1 VCTNGACA
9 LPSQPTIFLYF
20 GTTQVA
26 NSNTSGTV
34 SAPEVIV
41 GTNYTVQGEDFPA
54 GTVTLSVVSG
64 AGTTS
69 IGTATATSAGGFTS
83 APFAFQIGELGDAQV
98 VATEGASQAS
108 IAVVVESPQ

>member
-1 VCTNGACA
+1 
-9 LPSQPTIFLYF
+9 
-20 GTTQVA
+20 
-26 NSNTSGTV
+26 
-34 SAPEVIV
+34 V